1 MAVTVRRVVG
11 LAVGVGLVFASAS
24 GSAFASG
31 SANAPGSASGSASVQ
46 ESVQASVQAAAS
58 ASAQAAVSESIPAV
72 AYRPPVASGLTRR
85 FDPPAVPWGR
95 GHRGVDLAAEPGDEV
110 RSPGPGVVTYA
121 GELAGRGVVTVRH
134 PDGLR
139 SSLEPVAVAV
149 RVGDEVAA
157 GTALGT
163 LEAGGTHLGVHWG
176 VRDAAGYRDPLGLL
190 PRAGPVVLLPVP

>member
-1 MAVTVRRVVG
+1 MLMRRVAGVV
-11 LAVGVGLVFASAS
+11 LGVGLVLASA
-24 GSAFASG
+24 
-31 SANAPGSASGSASVQ
+31 
-46 ESVQASVQAAAS
+46 AAAAPVAAAGAARVPDAVPS
-58 ASAQAAVSESIPAV
+58 AATTATGGS
-72 AYRPPVASGLTRR
+72 YRPPVPGALTRR

-110 RSPGPGVVTYA
+110 RSPGPGVVTFA
-121 GELAGRGVVTVRH
+121 GAVAGRGVVTVRH

-149 RVGDEVAA
+149 RVGDEVAT
-157 GTALGT
+157 GRVLGT